1 MTDDDAGSCAHVE
14 RNVCQSSCVSSDL
27 QVTKVQNPL
36 ETPSC
41 MAGSWRASAT
51 STMRCKLDPER
62 YQRLKELGVE
72 W

>member
-1 MTDDDAGSCAHVE
+1 MLSETSA
-14 RNVCQSSCVSSDL
+14 RRCVSSDL
-27 QVTKVQNPL
+27 QVTKVKTDFTEQ
-36 ETPSC
+36 ET